1 MTPPARP
8 QPLPDS
14 LDILLVEDNPGDAR
28 LTREAF
34 AETDP
39 ETTLHVVGTGD
50 EALDALSRRDSDEPF
65 PDLVL
70 LDLNLPGLDGCEVL
84 AEIRSTPDVQRLP
97 VIVVTSSSAREDVE
111 RCYDAAANAYLTKP
125 SDPAEFVSLAESIEG
140 FWFDHAKLPPAP

>member
-1 MTPPARP
+1 MTPSARR
-8 QPLPDS
+8 QALPDS

-39 ETTLHVVGTGD
+39 ETTLHVVRTGD
-50 EALDALSRRDSDEPF
+50 EALDALADRDSDEPL

-84 AEIRSTPDVQRLP
+84 GEIRSTPDVQ
-97 VIVVTSSSAREDVE
+97 
-111 RCYDAAANAYLTKP
+111 
-125 SDPAEFVSLAESIEG
+125 G
-140 FWFDHAKLPPAP
+140 FP